1 MDAGSATRHV
11 NFRRYIINRVNM
23 GIKLEVNGRTIEAG
37 QGETILSALNRHG
50 MHVPTICS
58 MKDLSPSGACRMC
71 VVEVEG
77 HDKLVPACS
86 FPIEGSMKILT
97 HSPRVLRARKT
108 NLELLLANHPDD
120 CLYCERNGSCEL
132 QSLSEDLNIR
142 ERRIPG
148 KRSPHKIDKSSPAIV
163 RDPAK
168 CILCGRCVRICEEIM
183 STSSFDFA
191 CRGKELKISTTLGI
205 PLNYSSCT
213 SCGQCLI
220 ACPTGAL
227 IEHVQFPELEAS
239 IHDPDKVVVAQISPA
254 VTISV
259 AEQLGFK
266 PGTDLSGL
274 IIAVLRRYGFDM
286 VFESSFGGDLMIVE
300 QAEVFEERRKEGR
313 DFPLITSSCPAWIHY
328 MEQYFPEL
336 LPELS
341 PLKSPH
347 QLTGALIREWLPGQL
362 DPEKKEIVSVVISSC
377 TAAKTEARR
386 VEMTRKGVPVVDLV
400 LTTRELARMI
410 KLSGLDLEQLEPEL
424 PDAPFFSSGSA
435 GKLSAVAGGE
445 VEATVRTLYHKA
457 TGKEVLPSKLHR
469 FRIHKAFREMTV
481 VAGKREIRIGCVS
494 GLANAV
500 ALLEEI
506 KSGKRKLDLLE
517 VMACPDGCVNGGGQP
532 LPVDERVIRTRSKA
546 IYDLD
551 NGSNVHSAHADPSIQ
566 EFYGDFLGKPGGKL
580 CRELLYTVYTKREV
594 LL

>member
-1 MDAGSATRHV
+1 
-11 NFRRYIINRVNM
+11 M
-23 GIKLEVNGRTIEAG
+23 GIKLEVNGRAIEAG
-37 QGETILSALNRHG
+37 QGETLLSALNRHG

-77 HDKLVPACS
+77 RDNLVPACS
-86 FPIEGSMKILT
+86 FPIEGPMKILT

-108 NLELLLANHPDD
+108 NVELLLSNHPDD

-191 CRGKELKISTTLGI
+191 HRGNELKISTTLAK
-205 PLNYSSCT
+205 PLNYSNCT

-239 IHDPDKVVVAQISPA
+239 IHAADTLVVAQYSPA
-254 VTISV
+254 VAISV
-259 AEQLGFK
+259 AEQLGK
-266 PGTDLSGL
+266 RPGTDLSGM
-274 IIAVLRRYGFDM
+274 INAVLRRYGFDF
-286 VFESSFGGDLMIVE
+286 VFESSFGAEVMMVE
-300 QAEVFEERRKEGR
+300 QAKIYEERKKEGR
-313 DFPLITSSCPAWIHY
+313 DFPLITSSCPAWVHY
-328 MEQYFPEL
+328 MEQYYPEF

-347 QLTGALIREWLPGQL
+347 QLAGVLIREWLPAQL
-362 DPEKKEIVSVVISSC
+362 EPGKKEIVSVVISSC

-386 VEMTRKGVPVVDLV
+386 VEMTRDGVPVIDLV

-424 PDAPFFSSGSA
+424 PDAPFCSPGSA

-445 VEATVRTLYHKA
+445 VEATVRTLYHQA
-457 TGKEVLPSKLHR
+457 TGKELAPSKLHR
-469 FRIHKAFREMTV
+469 FRIHKSFREMTV
-481 VAGKREIRIGCVS
+481 KAGDKEIRMGTVS
-494 GLANAV
+494 GLSNAV
-500 ALLEEI
+500 ALMEEI
-506 KSGKRKLDLLE
+506 KSGKRKLDILE
-517 VMACPDGCVNGGGQP
+517 VMACPGGCVNGGGQP
-532 LPVDERVIRTRSKA
+532 IPVDERVIRTRTKA

-551 NGSNVHSAHADPSIQ
+551 NGSSIYTAHGNPSLQ
-566 EFYGDFLGKPGGKL
+566 VFYQDDGGKPLGKSSKD
-580 CRELLYTVYTKREV
+580 LLHTTFTKREV